1 MKNAIITFYL
11 FIISWNYSQFPSEEI
26 FSEGIKHY
34 NEGEYGKAI
43 SSFMTI
49 LENGQHSSSLYF
61 NLGNSFYKIND
72 VANSIFYYEKALLL
86 SPNDKDIVDNLS
98 FSKNMLIDKI
108 EILPTNQL
116 KQFSNYILGLLNVN
130 KWLYLGLI
138 ILYISALFFLLYFFN
153 SISSLKKNYFIT
165 SIVSL
170 FFAVFFFS
178 AGITKNLNQKSN
190 LFAIIFDEKI
200 DFRSE
205 PNYRSEVLFNL
216 HEGTKVLIKE
226 ELNDWVFVE
235 IQDGNKGWIETQS
248 IKKID

>member
-26 FSEGIKHY
+26 FSEGIKYY

-116 KQFSNYILGLLNVN
+116 KQFSNYVLGLLNVN

-153 SISSLKKNYFIT
+153 SKSSLKKKYFIA

-248 IKKID
+248 IKKIE

>member
-116 KQFSNYILGLLNVN
+116 KQFSNYVLGLLNVN

-153 SISSLKKNYFIT
+153 SKSSLKKNYFIA

-178 AGITKNLNQKSN
+178 TGIIKNLNQKSN

>member
-116 KQFSNYILGLLNVN
+116 KQFSNYLLGLLNVN

>member
-116 KQFSNYILGLLNVN
+116 KQFSNYVLGLLNVN

-216 HEGTKVLIKE
+216 HEGTKVQIKE

>member
-116 KQFSNYILGLLNVN
+116 KQFSNYVLGLLNVN

-153 SISSLKKNYFIT
+153 SKSSLKKNYFIT

-178 AGITKNLNQKSN
+178 AGIIKNLNQKSN

>member
-116 KQFSNYILGLLNVN
+116 KQFSNYVLGLLNVN

>member
-116 KQFSNYILGLLNVN
+116 KQFSNYVLGLLNVN

-153 SISSLKKNYFIT
+153 SKSSLKKKYFIA

-178 AGITKNLNQKSN
+178 AGITKNLNQQSN

-200 DFRSE
+200 DFRLE

-248 IKKID
+248 IKKIE

>member
-1 MKNAIITFYL
+1 MKNVIIICCL
-11 FIISWNYSQFPSEEI
+11 LLNSWIYSQINPEKMFTN
-26 FSEGIKHY
+26 GIKYY
-34 NEGEYGKAI
+34 NQGEYQKAI
-43 SSFMTI
+43 SSFTTI

-72 VANSIFYYEKALLL
+72 VANSIFYFEKALQL
-86 SPNDKDIVDNLS
+86 SPNDKDIANNLS

-108 EILPTNQL
+108 EILPTNQI
-116 KQFSNYILGLLNVN
+116 KQFLNYILGILDVN
-130 KWLYLGLI
+130 QWLYFGLI
-138 ILYISALFFLLYFFN
+138 ILYVSALFFLFYFFN
-153 SISSLKKNYFIT
+153 SKAVLKKNYFIA

-170 FFAVFFFS
+170 FFAMGFIS
-178 AGITKNLNQKSN
+178 LGITKNLNQKSN
-190 LFAIIFDEKI
+190 LFAIVFDQKI
-200 DFRSE
+200 DFRTE

-248 IKKID
+248 VKKID